1 MLLPK
6 LPQIFQME
14 IYGNCNYNCIFC
26 PYGNGYKKRNCMIY
40 LSYIKQLHKKGIF
53 KSTKEIGLHVLGEST
68 LHPEYFEIIKFL
80 NSKGIK
86 VKDATNAS
94 RFEDIKFVK
103 NLLKSKLSMLVI
115 SLDAFYETTYSKVKK
130 TKIKLSDIL
139 PGLIYYLKHTKI
151 KTYIQAIR
159 HEKYE
164 KNEIK
169 KFIKFWGKYFKNNLI
184 SFDYKFLD
192 TWSGHFSYATTR
204 ETLKEKKAICPNI
217 FRSISILSNG
227 KVVPCCRVF
236 DWSYSYGNIFKEEL
250 KDIWGG
256 KKHLKLIKDMLEGK
270 YKILPCK
277 NCKEWN
283 IIMDMEVFEE

>member
-1 MLLPK
+1 MAYPAKRSYAGFVGFYDKPKKSSSDIPEVPLYQEARYENMIESCLKLFRNYRLLSEKIAK
-6 LPQIFQME
+6 LYPNVK
-14 IYGNCNYNCIFC
+14 IYNATPN
-26 PYGNGYKKRNCMIY
+26 
-40 LSYIKQLHKKGIF
+40 S
-53 KSTKEIGLHVLGEST
+53 
-68 LHPEYFEIIKFL
+68 FL
-80 NSKGIK
+80 DVFPTVN
-86 VKDATNAS
+86 
-94 RFEDIKFVK
+94 FEDIKFVK

-204 ETLKEKKAICPNI
+204 ETLKEKNCSMK
-217 FRSISILSNG
+217 RSQTFQSNT
-227 KVVPCCRVF
+227 
-236 DWSYSYGNIFKEEL
+236 KEKSCQYL
-250 KDIWGG
+250 A
-256 KKHLKLIKDMLEGK
+256 L
-270 YKILPCK
+270 
-277 NCKEWN
+277 
-283 IIMDMEVFEE
+283 